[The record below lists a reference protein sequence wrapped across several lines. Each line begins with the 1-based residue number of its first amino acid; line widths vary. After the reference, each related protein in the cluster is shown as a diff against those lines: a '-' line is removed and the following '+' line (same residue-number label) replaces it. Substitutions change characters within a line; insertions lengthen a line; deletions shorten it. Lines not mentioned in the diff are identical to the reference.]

1 MKTLCFY
8 ISDYGYGHAARAIAL
23 IRDLVQHDEGVR
35 IVART
40 AGPLEFARR
49 SLVHP
54 RISVIGCRNDPDI
67 IHVRGQATVAREETR
82 QAFLLWMRSWDAY
95 VARERAFCLDN
106 DIDLILSD
114 IAPQPFEVAEALGIP
129 SLAVSNFAWDT
140 IYGHLFPDLE
150 EVDHLRDAYR
160 SASFACIL
168 PFEIGMGT
176 FPRSERV
183 GLVSRPITASRQEMR
198 RRLGIA
204 DDDFLVFI
212 GPSPELVSLSSSD
225 LAERRAHSL
234 PTGPASPSTV
244 GENSTVRYLV
254 PSGMALP
261 GALAI
266 PAAETE
272 SQNWIGMCDCVVAK
286 CGYSTVSEAVR
297 ARVPLFVWKRYG
309 FIEDKAIA
317 SQIEHLGIGQTV
329 NGALDGIDRCH
340 NGSESIQIFKENYD
354 TLENQY
360 SADGI
365 PAVLRAVEAMI
376 Q

>member
-1 MKTLCFY
+1 MKTVCFY
-8 ISDYGYGHAARAIAL
+8 ISDYGTGHAARAVAL
-23 IRDLVQHDEGVR
+23 IRAIVQHDESVR
-35 IVART
+35 IIAKT
-40 AGPLEFARR
+40 AGPIEFVKR

-54 RISVIGCRNDPDI
+54 RVSVVECRNDPEI
-67 IHVRGQATVAREETR
+67 IHIRGQATVDRAETR
-82 QAFLLWMRSWDAY
+82 QAFLLWMRSWDVY

-114 IAPQPFEVAEALGIP
+114 IAPQPFEVAEALDIP
-129 SLAVSNFAWDT
+129 SLAISNFAWDT

-150 EVDHLRDAYR
+150 DVVRLTDAYR

-168 PFEIGMGT
+168 PFEIGMQI
-176 FPRSERV
+176 FPHSERV
-183 GLVSRPITASRQEMR
+183 GLVSRPMSVSRQEMR

-212 GPSPELVSLSSSD
+212 GPSPELISLSSSD
-225 LAERRAHSL
+225 MAVPRAHSQ

-244 GENSTVRYLV
+244 GGNSTVRFLV
-254 PSGMALP
+254 PSGVSLH

-286 CGYSTVSEAVR
+286 CGYSTISEAVR
-297 ARVPLFVWKRYG
+297 ARIPLLVWKRDG
-309 FIEDKAIA
+309 FIEDEAIA
-317 SQIEHLGIGQTV
+317 RRIESFGIGQTV
-329 NGALDGIDRCH
+329 SGALDGIDRCR
-340 NGSESIQIFKENYD
+340 GGYISVRAFKENYD

-360 SADGI
+360 STDGI
-365 PAVLRAVEAMI
+365 SEVLRVVEEMM